1 MGPKEW
7 KSEWLL
13 SGSRFPAIYAIYS
26 LTQTE
31 ISINLYYLSLFFYQ
45 KIMFDSL
52 TEKLS
57 SVFKKLRGHGKLTEE
72 NISEALKE
80 VRLALLEADVHFKV
94 VKDFIDRIR
103 TRALGQEVLESL
115 TPGQQVVKIVHE
127 ELVSLMGGSNTGL
140 NLSFK
145 PPIPVML
152 VGLQGSG
159 KTTTAAKL
167 AKFLK
172 EKSRKPYLVPADV
185 RRPAA
190 IEQLKKLGE
199 QLSIPVYPSDPQES
213 PVTICRNAIQR
224 ADGESA
230 DVVLIDT
237 AGRLHIDEDLMK
249 ELEQIKREITP
260 REILLVADA
269 MTGQDAVQVAKKF
282 NETLDLQ
289 GVILTKLDGDA
300 RGGAAL
306 SIKAVTGKPIKFMGV
321 GEKLDALEL
330 FHPDR
335 MASRILGMGDVLSLI
350 EKAQEAID
358 EKKAQE
364 LQKKLLKDSFTLED
378 FRDQLQQIKKMG
390 SIDQILSMIP
400 GLGKLKL
407 PKDFQAS
414 EKELQ
419 RVEAI
424 INSMTREERRH
435 PDILNGSRR
444 LRIAKGSGTTVQDVN
459 QLLKQY
465 LQTKKMLRTFR
476 KGGMKGLPRGL
487 FS

>member
-1 MGPKEW
+1 
-7 KSEWLL
+7 
-13 SGSRFPAIYAIYS
+13 
-26 LTQTE
+26 
-31 ISINLYYLSLFFYQ
+31 
-45 KIMFDSL
+45 MFDSL
-52 TEKLS
+52 TDKLS
-57 SVFKKLRGHGKLTEE
+57 SIFKKLRGHGKLSEE

-80 VRLALLEADVHFKV
+80 VRLALLEADVNFKV
-94 VKDFIDRIR
+94 VKDLIDRIR
-103 TRALGQEVLESL
+103 SRAVGQEVLGSL
-115 TPGQQVVKIVHE
+115 TPAQQVVKIVHE
-127 ELVSLMGGSNTGL
+127 ELISLMGGSNTGL
-140 NLSFK
+140 NLSYK

-167 AKFLK
+167 GKFLK
-172 EKSRKPYLVPADV
+172 DKGRKACLVPADV

-190 IEQLKKLGE
+190 IEQLRKLGE
-199 QLSIPVYPSDPQES
+199 QLGIPVYNSDPQES
-213 PVTICRNAIQR
+213 PVKICRKAIQW
-224 ADGESA
+224 ADGESG

-237 AGRLHIDEDLMK
+237 AGRLHIDEELMK
-249 ELEQIKREITP
+249 ELEEIKREVGP

-269 MTGQDAVQVAKKF
+269 MTGQDAVNVAKKF
-282 NETLDLQ
+282 NDSLDLH

-306 SIKAVTGKPIKFMGV
+306 SIRAVTGKPIKFIGV
-321 GEKLDALEL
+321 GEKLEALEL

-378 FRDQLQQIKKMG
+378 FREQLQQVKKMG

-400 GLGKLKL
+400 GMGKLKL
-407 PKDFQAS
+407 PKDFQAN
-414 EKELQ
+414 EKDLV

-424 INSMTREERRH
+424 IDSMTREERRR
-435 PDILNGSRR
+435 PEILNGSRR

-465 LQTKKMLRTFR
+465 LQTKKMLRQFR
-476 KGGMKGLPRGL
+476 KGGMRGLPRGL